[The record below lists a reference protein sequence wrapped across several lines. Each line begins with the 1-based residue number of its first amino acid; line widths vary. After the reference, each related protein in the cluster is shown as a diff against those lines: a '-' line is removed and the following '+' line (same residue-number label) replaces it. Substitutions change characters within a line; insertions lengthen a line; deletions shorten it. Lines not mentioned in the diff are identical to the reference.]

1 MYLKTSD
8 LSYLAFTLMKDAAF
22 NEEAFDKKAGRYDV
36 ENLSWLVWL
45 DNQRY

>member
-1 MYLKTSD
+1 
-8 LSYLAFTLMKDAAF
+8 MKDAAF
-22 NEEAFDKKAGRYDV
+22 NEEACDKKAGRSDV